1 MTDYRHHVSGFF
13 VKREEANIAY
23 CKLIDR
29 GLLPEQLGIY
39 DNQTAATEPA
49 SAANSNATLKKLIV
63 DGAIGAAIGT
73 GLGILAELGLV
84 AANVTLFIASPL
96 LAPLALLGWGAS
108 LGGVVG
114 AVIGSES
121 SNRSDGKF
129 ADMVQDAIMHG
140 QVVLVAHT
148 FNEKD
153 TVVAQEVIKES
164 VGDFNDMRAI

>member
-1 MTDYRHHVSGFF
+1 MADYRHHVSGFF
-13 VKREEANIAY
+13 VKREEADIAY
-23 CKLIDR
+23 CKLVDR

-39 DNQTAATEPA
+39 DNQTAATDPA
-49 SAANSNATLKKLIV
+49 PDANSNATLQNLIV

-73 GLGILAELGLV
+73 GMGVLTELGLL

-108 LGGVVG
+108 LGGLIG
-114 AVIGSES
+114 AAIGSENS
-121 SNRSDGKF
+121 HKTDGRF
-129 ADMVQDAIMHG
+129 ANMVQDAIMHG

-153 TVVAQEVIKES
+153 TVIAQEVIKES